1 MQSRKTKK
9 KKEEADPRKKKMQ
22 EWRRGEEREGGR
34 GYLSCG
40 ITWAAKPYEMAI
52 KNFLKFSGPL
62 SRTSAELGLVAPF
75 LHTYWVKSCFR
86 PNSLCLIGWIRC
98 LAVFGLVGAFFI
110 SFFYCFNIFQYSIL
124 N

>member
-1 MQSRKTKK
+1 
-9 KKEEADPRKKKMQ
+9 
-22 EWRRGEEREGGR
+22 
-34 GYLSCG
+34 
-40 ITWAAKPYEMAI
+40 MAI
-52 KNFLKFSGPL
+52 KIFLKFSGPL

-110 SFFYCFNIFQYSIL
+110 SFFLLF
-124 N
+124 